1 MAYLL
6 DTHTFLWFIAGDKQ
20 LPNKIKSII
29 LNLDEQC
36 YISVASFWE
45 ITIKMQIGKLETKM
59 TLDSMFQYA
68 NQNQIE
74 VLPISENHLIRLL
87 GLEFFHND
95 PFDRLIIG
103 QALFERFTILSKDK
117 IFKKYKVK
125 QLWD

>member
-1 MAYLL
+1 MASIL

-29 LNLDEQC
+29 LNFEEQC

-45 ITIKMQIGKLETKM
+45 IAIKLQIGKLETKM
-59 TLDSMFQYA
+59 TLESMFQYA
-68 NQNQIE
+68 EQNQFV
-74 VLPISENHLIRLL
+74 VLPISEKHLIRLL
-87 GLEFFHND
+87 DLEFVHNH
-95 PFDRLIIG
+95 PFDRLIIA
-103 QALFERFTILSKDK
+103 QTLSENFTVLSRDK